1 MCKKINWSQEV
12 GKKSEKN
19 GKGFYDLKK
28 GSNTGKEFE
37 KKAFSVVLS

>member
-1 MCKKINWSQEV
+1 MEEII
-12 GKKSEKN
+12 KN

-28 GSNTGKEFE
+28 GSNTVKEFE